1 MKQIKKRIA
10 WILCMAACIFS
21 LSACSGILEE
31 AEPVDP
37 MVAENL
43 TSQTTM
49 LVSNIVSIPQDQM
62 SLVIDQNRQNGAEAV
77 AAGLESYMGMEDDLG
92 AFVAMGGSS
101 VRKTDDGYEVAVDM
115 TFEPRECQFLLN
127 VDDSMANITA
137 MSFNPVYT
145 TSENMAKAA
154 MNTLMGMGTV
164 FLVLI
169 FISFLIG
176 CFKYINGLESKSG
189 AAQKAPAPAPAAVPA
204 PAAAPAPAPVPLTA
218 VAAPGQ
224 DEEEMEMLAI
234 MTAIIEDTRRK
245 QVPADGLVVRSLKR
259 APGNRW
265 KNRR

>member
-62 SLVIDQNRQNGAEAV
+62 SLVIDQNRLNGAEAV

-115 TFEPRECQFLLN
+115 TFEQRECQFLLN

-154 MNTLMGMGTV
+154 
-164 FLVLI
+164 I
-169 FISFLIG
+169 F
-176 CFKYINGLESKSG
+176 
-189 AAQKAPAPAPAAVPA
+189 
-204 PAAAPAPAPVPLTA
+204 
-218 VAAPGQ
+218 
-224 DEEEMEMLAI
+224 
-234 MTAIIEDTRRK
+234 
-245 QVPADGLVVRSLKR
+245 
-259 APGNRW
+259 
-265 KNRR
+265 